1 MTLIRYEPWTVMAQ
15 LQEGINRAFSNVTDT
30 STASD
35 SSSATADWAP
45 PVDIAEYS
53 DQFELFIDLPGV
65 DPKSVEISLD
75 NDVLTLSGERPIQ
88 KRAGDNHQLMSQ
100 RTERSHGRFH
110 RRFILPDTVDTDR
123 VTAKG
128 RDGVLELTIG
138 KQAKTQPRRIEIA
151 A

>member
-15 LQEGINRAFSNVTDT
+15 LQEGINRAFSNVADT

>member
-1 MTLIRYEPWTVMAQ
+1 MALVRYEPWTVVAQ
-15 LQEGINRAFSNVTDT
+15 LQEEINRAFSN
-30 STASD
+30 ASD
-35 SSSATADWAP
+35 TNTGSSSATADWTP

-65 DPKSVEISLD
+65 DPKSVVISLD
-75 NDVLTLSGERPIQ
+75 NDVLTLSGERPVE

-110 RRFILPDTVDTDR
+110 RRVIIPDTVDTER

-138 KQAKTQPRRIEIA
+138 KQAKAQPRRIKIA